1 MLTATTRAVS
11 SSLLDCE
18 LSFIPRNAINL
29 EKARAQHLAYEQL
42 LEKLGARVISLPEE
56 KDLSDSMFVEDPAIV
71 LDEIAVIFP
80 LGTESRRKEAPSIA
94 AVLEKYRK
102 LAYVKLP
109 GTVEGGD
116 VLQIGKKVF
125 VGITRRSNPEG
136 IRQLAVIL
144 AAYGYEVIAIQVGG
158 CLHLKSAVTYVGNN
172 TLLAN
177 RNWFKAERFAG
188 FDHKGRVHP
197 DTGRGQVHVLRF
209 RRGLRRRKRSR
220 GLTRT
225 TTTAY
230 AAVGHGHDFRAG
242 FVRSY

>member
-1 MLTATTRAVS
+1 MLTAITRAVS

-29 EKARAQHLAYEQL
+29 EKARAQHRAYQQL

-56 KDLSDSMFVEDPAIV
+56 KDLPDSTFVEDPAIV

-94 AVLEKYRK
+94 VVLEKYRK

-109 GTVEGGD
+109 GIVEGGD

-144 AAYGYEVIAIQVGG
+144 AAYGYEVTGTPVPGSF
-158 CLHLKSAVTYVGNN
+158 HLKS
-172 TLLAN
+172 
-177 RNWFKAERFAG
+177 
-188 FDHKGRVHP
+188 
-197 DTGRGQVHVLRF
+197 
-209 RRGLRRRKRSR
+209 
-220 GLTRT
+220 
-225 TTTAY
+225 
-230 AAVGHGHDFRAG
+230 
-242 FVRSY
+242 